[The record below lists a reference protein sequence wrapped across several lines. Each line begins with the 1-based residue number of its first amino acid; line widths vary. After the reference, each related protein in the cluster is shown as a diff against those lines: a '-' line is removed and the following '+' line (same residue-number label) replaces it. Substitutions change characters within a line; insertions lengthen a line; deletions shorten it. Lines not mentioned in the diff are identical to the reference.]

1 MLWSLIKLLVFVAL
15 AVGLAYGATY
25 VMETGPS
32 VTIAIDGLVEAN
44 PGPLLAVLM
53 LLVAFAAMWLLLK
66 VAGFIVALI
75 RHLAGDETAIK
86 RYFDRNRERRGYE
99 ALTEAMLALASGE
112 AKQAVA
118 KARKAEGYL
127 RKPELTNLITAQAA
141 ELNGDRARAEATYKK
156 LLSNSRTRFVGI
168 RGIMNQKLAE
178 GDTDT
183 AMKLAEKAFALKP
196 KHQEVQDS
204 LLKLQAEKHDW
215 TGARQT
221 LGAKLKQGA
230 LPRDLH
236 RRRDAILAVS
246 QAKDLLEEG
255 KTAEARKAAIEAN
268 RLSPDLVPA
277 AVMAA
282 RSFIEMGEGNKAAR
296 VLKKAWTAQPHP
308 ELATAFAEIVPDES
322 PADRVK
328 RFEPLLRIHPDDAET
343 KMLRAELLISS
354 EDFPAARRAM
364 GDLASE
370 DPTTRALAI
379 MAAIARGEGE
389 DESVVRGYLA
399 RAVSA
404 PRGPQ
409 WVCEISGHVEPVWVP
424 ISSKSGGFDTL
435 VWRRLKE
442 GEGEAAA
449 TGAEMLPLVV
459 GAPDKAN
466 ANANTPEDTDEVDG
480 VTVEAAASNS
490 NEPKAAAAS

>member
-44 PGPLLAVLM
+44 PGPLLAVLL

-66 VAGFIVALI
+66 VAGFIVALS

-282 RSFIEMGEGNKAAR
+282 RSFIEMAEGNKAAR

-466 ANANTPEDTDEVDG
+466 ANANAQEDTDEVDG
-480 VTVEAAASNS
+480 VAVEAAASNS